1 MDITNKINQYL
12 NETKEIWWNVWI
24 KNNYYNG
31 KYADYSAR
39 PFRVKATSEEEAKQ
53 YVLDNADEILQKL
66 INTKNNGRSILPKSS
81 ALKIT
86 EKLIGRIEKA
96 KILGK

>member
-1 MDITNKINQYL
+1 MDIQKKIEDYL
-12 NETKEIWWNVWI
+12 NEAKENIWNVWI

-39 PFRVKATSEEEAKQ
+39 PFKVKASSAEEAKQ